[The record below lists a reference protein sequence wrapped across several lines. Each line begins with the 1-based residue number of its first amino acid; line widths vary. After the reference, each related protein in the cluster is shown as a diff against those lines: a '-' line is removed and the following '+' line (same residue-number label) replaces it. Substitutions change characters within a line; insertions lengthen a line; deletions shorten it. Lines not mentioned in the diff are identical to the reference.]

1 MLLLLTFKEEVFGGK
16 LDENGTLNCKTTF
29 GYQSDWVDLVNY
41 KRKIGINLEL
51 RDKKAVVLKN
61 GTVVKPVPTLQ
72 KALYNHCMDDPMNKA
87 NDLSIQGSFFTLQ
100 NIHRRSSNSF
110 LFYWNNNDDLYIFV
124 VKARLSLFPK
134 NFILYLWD
142 RQKNPRCSFGCFHTE
157 SMAHF
162 LNDCFS

>member
-72 KALYNHCMDDPMNKA
+72 KAVYNHCMDDLMNKA

-100 NIHRRSSNSF
+100 NIHRRSSN
-110 LFYWNNNDDLYIFV
+110 
-124 VKARLSLFPK
+124 
-134 NFILYLWD
+134 
-142 RQKNPRCSFGCFHTE
+142 
-157 SMAHF
+157 
-162 LNDCFS
+162 